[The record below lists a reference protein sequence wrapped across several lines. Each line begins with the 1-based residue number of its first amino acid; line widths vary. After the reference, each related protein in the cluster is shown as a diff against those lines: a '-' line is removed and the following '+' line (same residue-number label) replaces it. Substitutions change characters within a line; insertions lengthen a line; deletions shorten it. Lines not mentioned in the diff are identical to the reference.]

1 MSDIAPIPDLVLLGA
16 GHAHV
21 EVLRRFAARPL
32 PGARLTLISRE
43 PHSPYA
49 GMLTGLIRGDHDFD
63 AAHIDLRALTRAAG
77 ARLIVAAADGLDMV
91 NRQILLAGRPAIPF
105 DLLSVNIG
113 GTQALPDGTG
123 TPVKPIGQLLA
134 RLAEIE
140 PLLHPRARL
149 AIVGAGAGGTELAL
163 ALARRLAGQV
173 RIALICAEAMPVIDA
188 PARAR
193 AAIRDAL
200 VDAGVELISGV
211 RAGAFHDGQLAL
223 SDGSALDAVAAL
235 WASGAAAAPFL
246 AAAGLGCDPAGAIQ
260 VDAGLRSITHPFVF
274 AAGDCAALYRELD
287 QDQADPKSAA
297 RAMRAGPLLAT
308 NLRRAV
314 AGRQPNPPRGPFA
327 QSGRP
332 PTVILGLGNGQGI
345 GWRGGLSHIGPAILR
360 WKHRA
365 DRGWMA
371 RHRLPPPN
379 PPAPIAWRSTQPP
392 MAEATLARLMDGLTR
407 LSPARLPSGAS
418 VIQATSRQTV
428 FLDDPFVF
436 GQIAAVAALSA
447 LPTQGARPW
456 TAIGTVA
463 WPHQPGPAA
472 TDANTTDLATMLQ
485 GAAGVLA
492 AEGCALTML
501 RPEPGTALSLS
512 LSVNFLMDP
521 GQAQGHPMWAGDIR
535 PGDALILTKPLGTG
549 IVLEADRRGLAKA
562 RWLLAT
568 MAAMRRPNGK
578 AATVLRGH
586 GAICWAG
593 VGPRGLAGAMAKL
606 LNPAG
611 LSAGLDAEAF
621 PALPGARD
629 LAAMGI
635 ADPIAADNRAELPD
649 CDPLMAA
656 LLSDPQLCGGLIAA
670 VPATHADSCLLA
682 LRQAGHAG
690 AIIGHAQAPAY
701 LGSAPKAA
709 HDLAEP
715 DPAEPDPAEPDW
727 TEPNWTEPNWTEPE
741 DLEPALVVAGQ
752 R

>member
-1 MSDIAPIPDLVLLGA
+1 MSEIVPLPDLILLGA

-21 EVLRRFAARPL
+21 DVLRRFAARPL
-32 PGARLTLISRE
+32 PGTRLTLISRE

-77 ARLIVAAADGLDMV
+77 ARLIIAAADGLDMV
-91 NRQILLAGRPAIPF
+91 NRQILLSGRPAIPF

-113 GTQALPDGTG
+113 GTQALPEGTG
-123 TPVKPIGQLLA
+123 TSVKPIGQLLA

-223 SDGSALDAVAAL
+223 SDGSSLEAVAAL
-235 WASGAAAAPFL
+235 WASGATAPSFL
-246 AAAGLGCDPAGAIQ
+246 AAAGLGCDPTGAIQ
-260 VDAGLRSITHPFVF
+260 IDTGLRSITHPFVF
-274 AAGDCAALYRELD
+274 AAGDCASLYGQLG
-287 QDQADPKSAA
+287 QDRAAPKSATS
-297 RAMRAGPLLAT
+297 AMRAGPLLTT

-314 AGRQPNPPRGPFA
+314 AGKQPSPPRSPLEKTVV
-327 QSGRP
+327 RP

-345 GWRGGLSHIGPAILR
+345 GWRGGLSHVGPAILR
-360 WKHRA
+360 WKHRT
-365 DRGWMA
+365 DRSWMA
-371 RHRLPPPN
+371 RHHLPPPN
-379 PPAPIAWRSTQPP
+379 PPAPIAWRPTQPP
-392 MAEATLARLMDGLTR
+392 MAEATLARLMEELTR

-418 VIQATSRQTV
+418 VIQAISRQTI
-428 FLDDPFVF
+428 FLDDPFAF

-463 WPHQPGPAA
+463 WPHQPDA
-472 TDANTTDLATMLQ
+472 TITGGNTTDLATMLH
-485 GAAGVLA
+485 GAAGILA

-521 GQAQGHPMWAGDIR
+521 GQAMWAGDIR
-535 PGDALILTKPLGTG
+535 PGDALIVTKPLGTG
-549 IVLEADRRGLAKA
+549 IVLEADRRGLAKS

-578 AATVLRGH
+578 AATILRGH

-593 VGPRGLAGAMAKL
+593 VGQRGLAGAMSKL
-606 LNPAG
+606 LDPAG
-611 LSAGLDAEAF
+611 LTAGLDAEAF

-656 LLSDPQLCGGLIAA
+656 LLSDPQLCGGLLAA

-690 AIIGHAQAPAY
+690 AIIGHVQAQ
-701 LGSAPKAA
+701 SAPMAA
-709 HDLAEP
+709 SGEAF
-715 DPAEPDPAEPDW
+715 DPAEPDW
-727 TEPNWTEPNWTEPE
+727 TEPEDFEPE
-741 DLEPALVVAGQ
+741 LVVAGQ